1 MHGDARG
8 GRSGLALRL
17 ATAGHHRKRGIP
29 SALATESSPAWRP
42 RWILFRP
49 HSARSFESQIRR
61 EHVCLRACASVF
73 HMFLFFRYRLRVL
86 YFFFFFFLSFVSPSS
101 RSHFRRAP
109 PPVLAGVSRTRET
122 CQHRCQARSYG
133 FVGCLFSCFSLP
145 FFLASSPRDG
155 ILRRHITKATR

>member
-86 YFFFFFFLSFVSPSS
+86 YFFFFFFHLCPLLHVRIFAVLLHPSS
-101 RSHFRRAP
+101 PACRERARRVSTAARRGLT
-109 PPVLAGVSRTRET
+109 VLLDA
-122 CQHRCQARSYG
+122 
-133 FVGCLFSCFSLP
+133 CLVVLVCP
-145 FFLASSPRDG
+145 FFSRPHLE
-155 ILRRHITKATR
+155 TEF